1 VSPRR
6 RVPPREVGPVWPAPA
21 RVRVSRS
28 TGPGETGYL
37 VVPSLSRPRLL
48 VPLAVPGAT
57 QMLRRHGGNRVQR
70 TARSIWRVL
79 HRSALTRRLPI
90 TRLTVIPEPNGIEA
104 YLGARLSGSVR
115 IGVLLGPPRANA
127 KPVLQVFDES
137 GATVAFAK
145 LGSTTLTAA
154 LVDNEAAAL
163 VLLGRTAH
171 RTFSAPALLSHGRWR
186 ETPVLVQAALALSQS
201 DLAPATPPV
210 PVMAEIA
217 ALSGIHEQRLDGS
230 AFLAES
236 DPGPQTSWHDIDLE
250 PFRRLHAALGSAGS
264 CAFGSCHGDFGPW
277 NMARDGSVVEVWDWE
292 RFAAAVPVGFDA
304 AHYRTQEAFARSVEP
319 GPAWTS
325 MVDDVSTL
333 LTTLGLAPDR
343 ACIAAGCYLLAIC
356 ARYRSDAAKAPTPT
370 LRRRMRWL
378 SATAAVAVQS
388 LDGAYA

>member
-6 RVPPREVGPVWPAPA
+6 RIPPPQVEPLWPAPA
-21 RVRVSRS
+21 RVRVNRS
-28 TGPGETGYL
+28 TGPGQAGYL

-57 QMLRRHGGNRVQR
+57 QMLRRHGGNRAQR
-70 TARSIWRVL
+70 TARSIWRLL
-79 HRSALTRRLPI
+79 HRFPFTARLPI
-90 TRLTVIPEPNGIEA
+90 TRLTVTPEPGGIEA
-104 YLGARLSGSVR
+104 YLATRLSGPVR

-127 KPVLQVFDES
+127 KPVLQVFDAS
-137 GATVAFAK
+137 GSTVAFAK
-145 LGSTTLTAA
+145 MGSTALTAA

-163 VLLGRTAH
+163 TLLGRSAPS
-171 RTFSAPALLSHGRWR
+171 TFSAPALLSHGRWR
-186 ETPVLVQAALALSQS
+186 GIPVLVQAALALSQS
-201 DLAPATPPV
+201 DLAPVTPPV

-217 ALSGIHEQRLDGS
+217 ALSGIHEQRLEAS
-230 AFLAES
+230 AFLAAS
-236 DPGPQTSWHDIDLE
+236 DPGPQTSWHDVDLQ

-264 CAFGSCHGDFGPW
+264 CDFGSCHGDFGPW
-277 NMARDGSVVEVWDWE
+277 NMATDGAVVEVWDWE

-304 AHYRTQEAFARSVEP
+304 AHYRTQEAFARGIEP
-319 GPAWTS
+319 GTAWTS

-343 ACIAAGCYLLAIC
+343 ASVAAGCYLLGIC
-356 ARYRSDAAKAPTPT
+356 ARYRSDAAEGPTPT

-378 SATAAVAVQS
+378 SATAAVAVKS

>member
-6 RVPPREVGPVWPAPA
+6 RVAPRDVEPVWPAPA

-28 TGPGETGYL
+28 TGPRETGYL

-48 VPLAVPGAT
+48 VPLAVRGAG
-57 QMLRRHGGNRVQR
+57 QMLRRHGGNRAQR
-70 TARSIWRVL
+70 AARSIWRLL
-79 HRSALTRRLPI
+79 HRSAFTARLPF
-90 TRLTVIPEPNGIEA
+90 TRLTVTPEPGGIEA

-154 LVDNEAAAL
+154 LVDNEATAL
-163 VLLGRTAH
+163 VLIGRSAPS
-171 RTFSAPALLSHGRWR
+171 TFSAPTVLSHGRWR
-186 ETPVLVQAALALSQS
+186 GTPVLVQSALALSQS
-201 DLAPATPPV
+201 DLAPGTPPV

-217 ALSGIHEQRLDGS
+217 ALSGIREQRLDDS
-230 AFLAES
+230 AFLAAS
-236 DPGPQTSWHDIDLE
+236 DPGPQTCWHDIDLQ
-250 PFRRLHAALGSAGS
+250 PFRRLHAALGTVGF

-277 NMARDGSVVEVWDWE
+277 NMATDGAVVEVWDWE
-292 RFAAAVPVGFDA
+292 RFATAVPVGFDA
-304 AHYRTQEAFARSVEP
+304 AHYRTQEAFARSVDP
-319 GPAWTS
+319 SVAWTS

-333 LTTLGLAPDR
+333 LTTLGLDPGR
-343 ACIAAGCYLLAIC
+343 ASIAAGCYLTAIC
-356 ARYRSDAAKAPTPT
+356 ARYRSDSGEAPTPT
-370 LRRRMRWL
+370 LRRRVRWL
-378 SATAAVAVQS
+378 SATAGAAVQS

>member
-6 RVPPREVGPVWPAPA
+6 RVTPPQVEPLWPAPA
-21 RVRVSRS
+21 RVRVNRS
-28 TGPGETGYL
+28 TGPGQTGYL
-37 VVPSLSRPRLL
+37 VVPSLKRPRLL

-70 TARSIWRVL
+70 TARSIWRLL
-79 HRSALTRRLPI
+79 HRSPFTARLPI
-90 TRLTVIPEPNGIEA
+90 TRLTVTPEPAGIEA
-104 YLGARLSGSVR
+104 YLAARLSGLVR

-145 LGSTTLTAA
+145 LGFTALTAA

-163 VLLGRTAH
+163 ALLGRSAPS
-171 RTFSAPALLSHGRWR
+171 TFSAPALLSHGRWR
-186 ETPVLVQAALALSQS
+186 GTPVLVQAALALSQS
-201 DLAPATPPV
+201 DLAPVKPPL

-217 ALSGIHEQRLDGS
+217 TLSGISEQRLEGS
-230 AFLAES
+230 AFLAAS
-236 DPGPQTSWHDIDLE
+236 HPGPQTSWQEIDLQ

-264 CAFGSCHGDFGPW
+264 CDFGSCHGDFGPW
-277 NMARDGSVVEVWDWE
+277 NMATDGGVVEVWDWE

-319 GPAWTS
+319 GAAWIS
-325 MVDDVSTL
+325 MVDDVSNL
-333 LTTLGLAPDR
+333 LTTLGLDPDR
-343 ACIAAGCYLLAIC
+343 ASISAGCYLLAIC
-356 ARYRSDAAKAPTPT
+356 ARYRNDAADDPTPT

>member
-1 VSPRR
+1 
-6 RVPPREVGPVWPAPA
+6 VWPAPA
-21 RVRVSRS
+21 RVRVSRG

-48 VPLAVPGAT
+48 VPVAVRGAT
-57 QMLRRHGGNRVQR
+57 QMLHRHGGNRAQR
-70 TARSIWRVL
+70 TARSIWRLL
-79 HRSALTRRLPI
+79 HRSAFTARLPM
-90 TRLTVIPEPNGIEA
+90 TRLAVTPEPGGIEA
-104 YLGARLSGSVR
+104 YLQGRLSGSVR

-145 LGSTTLTAA
+145 LGATTLTAA

-163 VLLGRTAH
+163 ALLGRSAPS
-171 RTFSAPALLSHGRWR
+171 TFRVPALLSHGRWR
-186 ETPVLVQAALALSQS
+186 ETPVLVQSALPLSQS
-201 DLAPATPPV
+201 DLAPASPPV

-217 ALSGIHEQRLDGS
+217 ALSGLHEQRLDDS
-230 AFLAES
+230 AFLAAS
-236 DPGPQTSWHDIDLE
+236 DPGPQTRWYDVDLE
-250 PFRRLHAALGSAGS
+250 PFRRLHASLGSAGS
-264 CAFGSCHGDFGPW
+264 CPFGSCHGDFGPW
-277 NMARDGSVVEVWDWE
+277 NMATDGSVVEVWDWE

-319 GPAWTS
+319 LAAWTS

-333 LTTLGLAPDR
+333 LTTLALDPDR
-343 ACIAAGCYLLAIC
+343 ACVAAGCYLLAIC
-356 ARYRSDAAKAPTPT
+356 ARYRSDAVTAPTPA